1 MHFNRTQFAAKTQ
14 IRLFALAILIMVF
27 LLSSCSLGDIDM
39 GDFGN
44 DWGNMFSSGYKWP
57 AVSTLPLGNSPT
69 LSMDSILY
77 DSISIY
83 RVCSSIRF
91 DSTIVLTGFAFN
103 YWETHGQSET
113 NKLSQIVVDT
123 LDFTVGPYVHK
134 ARITR
139 IKQNTQYRICA
150 VASYLVGKDT
160 TLMFSP
166 CTDFRTP

>member
-1 MHFNRTQFAAKTQ
+1 MHFNRSQFSAKTQ

-44 DWGNMFSSGYKWP
+44 DWGSMFSSAYKWP

-77 DSISIY
+77 DSTSVY
-83 RVCSSIRF
+83 RVCSSIHF

-103 YWETHGQSET
+103 YWET
-113 NKLSQIVVDT
+113 N
-123 LDFTVGPYVHK
+123 
-134 ARITR
+134 
-139 IKQNTQYRICA
+139 
-150 VASYLVGKDT
+150 
-160 TLMFSP
+160 
-166 CTDFRTP
+166 